1 MTSILACIPDQVAP
15 PVAFSSL
22 EVGPTYFRSVYVVI
36 HKSPELSDLHKHI
49 SNELKKLGG
58 IEPRS
63 PRFPHMSLFYI
74 DDSEP
79 DERQIVANELLSS
92 GRVVNELGDRI
103 ILDCFADSHSTGHKL
118 SGFDGEEIW
127 IVRCEGPVEQWK
139 VLEKVALPHQVK
151 AV

>member
-15 PVAFSSL
+15 PVVFSSL

-36 HKSPELSDLHKHI
+36 HKSPELLDLHKHI
-49 SNELKKLGG
+49 NNELKKLDG

-74 DDSEP
+74 EDSEP
-79 DERQIVANELLSS
+79 GDERQMVADELLSS
-92 GRVVNELGDRI
+92 GRAINEPGERI
-103 ILDCFADSHSTGHKL
+103 VLDCFTDGHSTGYKL
-118 SGFDGEEIW
+118 YGFDGEQIW

-139 VLEKVALPHQVK
+139 VLEKVVLPHP
-151 AV
+151 